1 MSYLDNLN
9 PIAQEAL
16 FDSILLAGVFS
27 PGVVTI
33 SGHKRV
39 QKYDVKEADGSAGAS
54 VTRKGESLSEFTC
67 TFKLSIDPV
76 LGIDDFAAWD
86 DFLLLLKSCTAK
98 KDPVA
103 LAIYHPDLMAL
114 DIGNVV
120 PKEIGGLQHDGKG
133 GATVSV
139 VFLEYLAPK
148 PKSGSPKPKGG
159 KADPNA
165 DIKKQIDEELKKAQ
179 ASP

>member
-16 FDSILLAGVFS
+16 YDSIILAGAFS
-27 PGVVTI
+27 PGVVKV

-54 VTRKGESLSEFTC
+54 VTRKGESMSEFTC
-67 TFKLSIDPV
+67 TFQLSIDPV

-86 DFLLLLKSCTAK
+86 DFLLVLQSATAK
-98 KDPVA
+98 KEPTA
-103 LAIYHPDLMAL
+103 LPILHPDLL
-114 DIGNVV
+114 ELGIVQVV
-120 PKEIGGLQHDGKG
+120 PKEIGGKVHDGKG

-139 VFLEYLAPK
+139 TFLEYLPPK
-148 PKSGSPKPKGG
+148 PKGGSPKPKGG
-159 KADPNA
+159 KADPNS
-165 DIKKQIDEELKKAQ
+165 DVKKQIDDELKKAQ
-179 ASP
+179 ATP